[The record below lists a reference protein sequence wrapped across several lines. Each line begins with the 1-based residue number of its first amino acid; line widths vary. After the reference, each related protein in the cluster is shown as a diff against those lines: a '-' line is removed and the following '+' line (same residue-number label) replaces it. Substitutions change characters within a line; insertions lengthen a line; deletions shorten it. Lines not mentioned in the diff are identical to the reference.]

1 MKPLKDLLQK
11 FGFFRADLDYQV
23 LRASMVVIF
32 FFFGYAKW
40 FEYDEKL

>member
-1 MKPLKDLLQK
+1 MTAKL
-11 FGFFRADLDYQV
+11 GFLREDVDYQL

-40 FEYDEKL
+40 FEYDEKVLFPFA